1 MCRFSCL
8 PHLIISFVLNN
19 QLIPIFSVLT
29 SLQDNFLLVTKA
41 TPTNFC
47 KRVAFQDNVA
57 FTANL
62 ILYSSVSIFATWLL
76 ILFFISGDVHPH
88 PGPLSTTS
96 SNSISSYSSSLS
108 STVFNSINL
117 SHHLSFVHCTN
128 DLVLD
133 SYSKP
138 ERKDRVGDAHGGVMI
153 YVKEYIH
160 YRRRRDLEP
169 RGVECI
175 WIEIA
180 NNTKH
185 ALFGVYYR
193 PPNSDSTYY
202 TSIEDSLHLAT
213 DTGINDII
221 ITGDFNFNL
230 LHQQTIRKIDSLCN

>member
-1 MCRFSCL
+1 MAFD
-8 PHLIISFVLNN
+8 LI
-19 QLIPIFSVLT
+19 
-29 SLQDNFLLVTKA
+29 
-41 TPTNFC
+41 
-47 KRVAFQDNVA
+47 
-57 FTANL
+57 
-62 ILYSSVSIFATWLL
+62 
-76 ILFFISGDVHPH
+76 VHPH

-96 SNSISSYSSSLS
+96 SNSISGSLSSLS

-117 SHHLSFVHCTN
+117 SHHLSFVNFNVQSTASKLDILHAELIEFDILAFTETWLSSSVATD

-133 SYSKP
+133 SFSKP
-138 ERKDRVGDAHGGVMI
+138 ERKDRVGDADGGVMI
-153 YVKEYIH
+153 YVMEYTH

-169 RGVECI
+169 RGIECI

-193 PPNSDSTYY
+193 PPNSDSTHC
-202 TSIEDSLHLAT
+202 TSVEDSLHLAT

-230 LHQQTIRKIDSLCN
+230 LHQQTIRKIDSLCNQFALFH